1 LNVID
6 PNFIQ
11 KIPGRTVYI
20 FFEIKPFVKTIIFKI
35 AILFFIKSFL
45 IVIAFL
51 SGTALLSTLGMRK
64 IQKDL
69 KPFSFSE
76 FWVFE
81 ILMLH
86 TNYFPEKLSL

>member
-35 AILFFIKSFL
+35 ATLFFIKFQ